1 MTTEE
6 FFKNKI
12 DEITISLDDKE
23 QKLIESKHNNLR
35 EKLRERLDLKD
46 DFLTG
51 SYKRWTQIK
60 PKKTSENFD
69 VDIFLAFDKED
80 YGEKEL
86 EDLMIEVENAV
97 KDIKDND
104 NDIDIT
110 FINTKQRRSIG
121 VEFGKKFQIDLVPA
135 IEIEKDQRYKIFDK
149 NTLQAIE
156 SNPKLHGSNLTSANE
171 TSKSGG
177 IKRLVPIVKLL
188 KSWKR
193 DKCDYVKS
201 FHLEML
207 AVKILGNEEIKRD
220 ENQGQVTDA
229 VQAALAKTKELE
241 Q

>member
-35 EKLRERLDLKD
+35 KKLRERLDLKD

-60 PKKTSENFD
+60 PKKISENFD

-86 EDLMIEVENAV
+86 KDLMIEVENTV

-149 NTLQAIE
+149 NTLQAVE
-156 SNPKLHGSNLTSANE
+156 SNPKLHGNNLTSEIE
-171 TSKSGG
+171 TSRSGG
-177 IKRLVPIVKLL
+177 IKRLVPIVKRL
-188 KSWKR
+188 KSLKR
-193 DKCDYVKS
+193 NKFEYVKS
-201 FHLEML
+201 FHLVML
-207 AVKILGNEEIKRD
+207 VVKILGYEEISS
-220 ENQGQVTDA
+220 
-229 VQAALAKTKELE
+229 
-241 Q
+241 